1 LLYHEECSNGC
12 LANSQNNSGG
22 RDELWHKN
30 NKPYLTARLLS
41 VRVSDK
47 PSVQE
52 AQYVAHIIIL
62 VYKMRMKARKQTV
75 GHPITNL
82 ERLAAELRKIR
93 RGRKV
98 SQQELSDR
106 AMVARRTITNAE
118 GAENVGV
125 KELCRIANGLGYELV
140 LRPKNT
146 VVFEELSAT
155 FKDDE

>member
-1 LLYHEECSNGC
+1 
-12 LANSQNNSGG
+12 
-22 RDELWHKN
+22 
-30 NKPYLTARLLS
+30 
-41 VRVSDK
+41 
-47 PSVQE
+47 
-52 AQYVAHIIIL
+52 
-62 VYKMRMKARKQTV
+62 MRMKTRKLAME
-75 GHPITNL
+75 HPITNL

-98 SQQELSDR
+98 SQQELSGR

-125 KELCRIANGLGYELV
+125 KELCRIASGLGYELV
-140 LRPKNT
+140 LRPKDT